1 MGGGGAHGGGGSS
14 QSLILTGDWPFQT
27 DKCGAHIAE
36 LYWQGLVRHDMVIE
50 RGKVGRM
57 IGSRGSN
64 LQALRQT
71 TNCEIFVLD
80 KEGAPPGYGD
90 DQRLIII
97 MGYDAQ
103 VAQGVMQIK
112 NLLGSVPGLPSR
124 PPQLLL
130 LPAPAAPPP
139 NPLSHEPPPPLPGG
153 FVLGEQVYYTG
164 ESKTFESGDWLEHG
178 KQGEVVAPAT
188 GESHKGNGV
197 RVRFPGN
204 KGATYCYLNQV
215 RRRAAAAKNSSPW
228 PDSCPSSPHPSH
240 NIPCGCTGKPRAATA
255 AAGRLL
261 GRRAGLLHGEE
272 PHLRERRPAR
282 ARQAGRGGGARDWRE
297 QQGP

>member
-1 MGGGGAHGGGGSS
+1 MYGGAPMGGGGAHGGGGSS

-103 VAQGVMQIK
+103 GRHADK
-112 NLLGSVPGLPSR
+112 KPARLGAWLALP
-124 PPQLLL
+124 
-130 LPAPAAPPP
+130 PAPAAPPP
-139 NPLSHEPPPPLPGG
+139 SPS
-153 FVLGEQVYYTG
+153 
-164 ESKTFESGDWLEHG
+164 
-178 KQGEVVAPAT
+178 
-188 GESHKGNGV
+188 
-197 RVRFPGN
+197 
-204 KGATYCYLNQV
+204 C
-215 RRRAAAAKNSSPW
+215 SSSQP
-228 PDSCPSSPHPSH
+228 
-240 NIPCGCTGKPRAATA
+240 TKPRAAIA
-255 AAGRLL
+255 AAGRF
-261 GRRAGLLHGEE
+261 RAGRASLLHG
-272 PHLRERRPAR
+272 RE
-282 ARQAGRGGGARDWRE
+282 
-297 QQGP
+297 